1 MWPTPQEKTHGRYC
15 RSGQGLWLWGLLSP
29 ELNLISQ
36 YSIKLLSKFLSTHK
50 LVQLPDL
57 ITEDSLCSG
66 LWLTQ
71 KLTTGPISSD
81 CERTAVLMNSH
92 LEMPLQ
98 DLHKIKLVSTPAHRE
113 GRFVNLV
120 LFNVS
125 LTQAIVI

>member
-1 MWPTPQEKTHGRYC
+1 MVI
-15 RSGQGLWLWGLLSP
+15 LL
-29 ELNLISQ
+29 
-36 YSIKLLSKFLSTHK
+36 YGYGIKLLSKFLSTHK